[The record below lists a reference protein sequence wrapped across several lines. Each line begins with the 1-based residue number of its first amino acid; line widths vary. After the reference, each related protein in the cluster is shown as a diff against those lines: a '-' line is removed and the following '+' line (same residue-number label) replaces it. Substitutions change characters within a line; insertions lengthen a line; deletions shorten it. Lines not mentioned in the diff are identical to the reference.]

1 MAQFEN
7 QQRTVANLT
16 RPVTELDSDISGGD
30 GKETSMAFSLEFERC
45 LIELA
50 DEVYGL
56 SKPKEIAQKV
66 LSKACEFYDA
76 DWCGIF
82 DADMMLK
89 LWMPFWWYNRTT
101 GGMTKTKTDMDQYG
115 ISGELPRWRNAIQ
128 QNTPIIILN
137 VHYVDSFGFT
147 EVPEFLQTQ
156 ILQNVITM
164 ASDKITVNQHIGTW
178 YPIDMQEI
186 DGRTYFLLE
195 HETYGSD
202 VAGVIVDEKGVLYAQ
217 EIFDGFTPEVI
228 VQIQLA
234 AAPVE
239 VMPDPSVSVDDMV
252 AYGYSYMGMVPLKAD
267 AAEGLC
273 KEGNMLLYALHPDGT
288 ESVIGNEK
296 QFHRHKQN
304 GGLFAVDKQ
313 DWMKYLE
320 NGEYLRT
327 AEMSTEQ
334 NFNMIDGRRNN
345 MEQPKKVNKAKEKE
359 SLLGRLKEKQE
370 LLLVS
375 RKKDAQ
381 EKSNERDIT

>member
-1 MAQFEN
+1 MAENSYEIYQIKYNDETRKFRFEGLKYLKDIGESVKREN
-7 QQRTVANLT
+7 YDLVHHAPLDDNDTPDSIYEKFNLYHPGDF
-16 RPVTELDSDISGGD
+16 RSRSMSISDVIVFHKD
-30 GKETSMAFSLEFERC
+30 GKDTA
-45 LIELA
+45 
-50 DEVYGL
+50 Y
-56 SKPKEIAQKV
+56 
-66 LSKACEFYDA
+66 
-76 DWCGIF
+76 
-82 DADMMLK
+82 
-89 LWMPFWWYNRTT
+89 
-101 GGMTKTKTDMDQYG
+101 
-115 ISGELPRWRNAIQ
+115 
-128 QNTPIIILN
+128 
-137 VHYVDSFGFT
+137 YVDSFGFT

-164 ASDKITVNQHIGTW
+164 ASDKITVDQHIGTW

-228 VQIQLA
+228 EQIQLA

-252 AYGYSYMGMVPLKAD
+252 EYGYSYMGMVPLKAD
-267 AAEGLC
+267 AAEGLY

-296 QFHRHKQN
+296 QFQRHKQN

-327 AEMSTEQ
+327 TEMSTEQ
-334 NFNMIDGRRNN
+334 NYNMIDGRRNN

-375 RKKDAQ
+375 RKKDEQ
-381 EKSNERDIT
+381 EKSSERDIT